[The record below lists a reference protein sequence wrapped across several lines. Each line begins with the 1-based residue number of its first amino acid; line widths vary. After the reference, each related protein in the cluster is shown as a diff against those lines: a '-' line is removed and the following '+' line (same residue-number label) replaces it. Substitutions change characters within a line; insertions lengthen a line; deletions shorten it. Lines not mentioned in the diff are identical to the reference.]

1 MFCWFSWKKKQSSE
15 KTCNNIV
22 LLKNQNK
29 QVHFLRFS
37 FKSKVQQQTVSKFI
51 KIYKSKLIALFLI
64 QN

>member
-15 KTCNNIV
+15 ITCNNIV